1 MKNNK
6 QLSLNGLLV
15 CSVLWALSTTTWA
28 QNVIRLNEPQDGNGR
43 YAVQMLNL
51 ALSRIDTKY
60 KLEMRD
66 AKLETQ
72 ARNMEDVASGR
83 LDIFWTATDAE
94 LEEKLLPIRIPLY
107 KGLLGHRIFI
117 IRKGDQSRFDRV
129 RNFEDLKQF
138 KFGQG
143 TTWADTRILE
153 ANGLTVVKTIK
164 YEGLFYMLDGE
175 RFDAYPRGVQEPW
188 QELITYS
195 QLPLAVENKIMLVY
209 QMPFYL
215 FTSKENKKLAADLE
229 KGFNI
234 AIADGGFDE
243 IFYNSP
249 VVQSVAENAGIESR
263 MVFRLKNPNLSKE
276 TPVDRPELWLDI
288 EEFRERMK
296 QRKQAQASVSNP

>member
-6 QLSLNGLLV
+6 SLSLLGLLAG
-15 CSVLWALSTTTWA
+15 SLLLGLSAVSSA
-28 QNVIRLNEPQDGNGR
+28 QNIIHLNEPQDGNGR

-60 KLEMRD
+60 KIETRN
-66 AKLETQ
+66 AIGETQ
-72 ARNMEDVASGR
+72 ARNMDDVASGK
-83 LDIFWTATDAE
+83 LDIIWTATDE
-94 LEEKLLPIRIPLY
+94 QIEEMLQPIRVPLY
-107 KGLLGHRIFI
+107 KGPLGHRIFI
-117 IRKGDQSRFDRV
+117 IRKGEQSRFDRI
-129 RNFEDLKQF
+129 RDFDDLKQF

-143 TTWADTRILE
+143 TTWADTKILE
-153 ANGLTVVKTIK
+153 ANGLTVVKTMK

-195 QLPLAVENKIMLVY
+195 KLPLAVENKIMLVY

-229 KGFNI
+229 RGFNI

-249 VVQSVAENAGIESR
+249 VVQSVADNAGIDAR
-263 MVFRLKNPNLSKE
+263 MIFKLKNPNLSKQ
-276 TPVDRPELWLDI
+276 TPVDRPELWLNID
-288 EEFRERMK
+288 EFRERMK
-296 QRKQAQASVSNP
+296 KRNGLASAQ

>member
-6 QLSLNGLLV
+6 QGSFFWLLMFPIILSI
-15 CSVLWALSTTTWA
+15 SVPGWA
-28 QNVIRLNEPQDGNGR
+28 QNVIRLNEPTDGNGR

-66 AKLETQ
+66 GTGETQ
-72 ARNMEDVASGR
+72 GRTLNDVATGK
-83 LDIFWTATDAE
+83 LDILWTATDAE
-94 LEEKLLPIRIPLY
+94 LEETLLPIRIPLY

-117 IRKGDQSRFDRV
+117 VRKGDQSRFDRV
-129 RNFEDLKQF
+129 RSFDDLKQF

-143 TTWADTRILE
+143 TTWADTKILE
-153 ANGLTVVKTIK
+153 ANGLNVVKTMK
-164 YEGLFYMLDGE
+164 YEGLFFMLDGE

-188 QELITYS
+188 QELITYAK
-195 QLPLAVENKIMLVY
+195 LPLAVENKIMLVY

-215 FTSKENKKLAADLE
+215 FTGKDNKKLAADLE

-249 VVQSVAENAGIESR
+249 VVQSVADNAGIDSR
-263 MVFRLKNPNLSKE
+263 MIFRLKNPNLSKE
-276 TPVDRPELWLDI
+276 TPVNRPELWLDI
-288 EEFRERMK
+288 NEFRTRMK
-296 QRKQAQASVSNP
+296 NKGSVSSIAP

>member
-6 QLSLNGLLV
+6 QTSLFLLLL
-15 CSVLWALSTTTWA
+15 CSVLWGVPATTWA
-28 QNVIRLNEPQDGNGR
+28 QNIIRLNEPTDGNGR

-66 AKLETQ
+66 GTGETQ
-72 ARNMEDVASGR
+72 GRTLNDVATGK
-83 LDIFWTATDAE
+83 LDILWTATDAE
-94 LEEKLLPIRIPLY
+94 LEETLLPIRIPLY

-117 IRKGDQSRFDRV
+117 IRKGDQARFDRV
-129 RNFEDLKQF
+129 RTFEDLKQF

-143 TTWADTRILE
+143 TTWADTKILE
-153 ANGLTVVKTIK
+153 ANGLTVVKTMK
-164 YEGLFYMLDGE
+164 YEGLFFMLDGE

-195 QLPLAVENKIMLVY
+195 KLPLAVENKIMVVY

-215 FTSKENKKLAADLE
+215 FTSKDNKKLAADLE
-229 KGFNI
+229 RGFNI

-249 VVQSVAENAGIESR
+249 VVQSVADNAGIDER
-263 MVFRLKNPNLSKE
+263 MIFRIKNPTMSKE
-276 TPVDRPELWLDI
+276 TPIDRPELWLDI
-288 EEFRERMK
+288 NEFRERMK
-296 QRKQAQASVSNP
+296 KKGPVASNAQ